1 MKYVLV
7 FGGSGYIGS
16 TVMMDLIKKGYNVIN
31 IDKVEQSNPYFTQFY
46 GTEIY
51 RHISDDL
58 SEYRV
63 NTSDV
68 NLVGLEDYTRGHEVI
83 GAIHFAAYKDLP
95 GSYEIPFDYYQNN
108 LISLLTALRISKHL
122 GAKRFIF
129 SSSAGVYSDSLS
141 GAVTEDMTTAGDSPY
156 GYTKIVGERIVADV
170 CRQFGIHGISLRYF
184 NPIGKTQV
192 SVDNSDSLFGNI
204 KRCLQLKSK
213 LTIFGGDYDTKD
225 GTCVRDYIDLRD
237 LSAAH
242 IFCLESEF
250 NSQAKPYDCFN
261 VGTGTG
267 TTVKEVAETVK
278 SIKKDFQYEI
288 GERRVGDAAG
298 SYANPNRI
306 FSRGFKC
313 KYTLRDSIESLLR

>member
-46 GTEIY
+46 GTDIY
-51 RHISDDL
+51 RYTCEDL
-58 SEYRV
+58 SEYRLS
-63 NTSDV
+63 TSDV
-68 NLVGLEDYTRGHEVI
+68 SLIGLEDYVRGHEVV
-83 GAIHFAAYKDLP
+83 GAIHFAAFKDLP

-129 SSSAGVYSDSLS
+129 SSSAGVYSDKLS
-141 GAVTEDMTTAGDSPY
+141 GAVTEDMETSGDSPY
-156 GYTKIVGERIVADV
+156 GYTKIIGERIVADT

-184 NPIGKTQV
+184 NPIGKTSV
-192 SVDNSDSLFGNI
+192 SVDDSDSLFGNI
-204 KRCLQLKSK
+204 KRCLQLKTP
-213 LTIFGGDYDTKD
+213 LTIFGGDYETKD

-237 LSAAH
+237 LSSAH
-242 IFCLESEF
+242 IFCLEGDF
-250 NSQAKPYDCFN
+250 NAQKTPYDCFN

-267 TTVKEVAETVK
+267 TTVKEVADTVK
-278 SIKKDFQYEI
+278 SVKRDFEYKI
-288 GERRVGDAAG
+288 GPRRIGDAAG
-298 SYANPNRI
+298 SYANPSRI
-306 FSRGFKC
+306 FSKGFKC
-313 KYTLRDSIESLLR
+313 CYTLRDSIESLLK